1 LITLHYV
8 GKQRFLLGDADYR
21 NARMKLIP
29 CFVDGPRAI
38 KLLRPKPIEVIV
50 NNDVMHPAT
59 WFDVPPARDPITKKT
74 EHAILELDMN
84 FVSSRGIRRIL
95 SIARPHL
102 QSITIDIAFIISK
115 PQDSQDEE
123 PTACLG
129 LFRVDKV
136 DFEKFAVTPVSTF
149 EESMEEIK
157 SIMSDLDVPRIIEEE
172 DSE

>member
-1 LITLHYV
+1 
-8 GKQRFLLGDADYR
+8 
-21 NARMKLIP
+21 MKLIP

-59 WFDVPPARDPITKKT
+59 WFDVPPAHDPITKKK

-115 PQDSQDEE
+115 PVDSQDEE
-123 PTACLG
+123 PNACLG

-136 DFEKFAVTPVSTF
+136 DFEKFAVTPVSTLD
-149 EESMEEIK
+149 ESMEEIK
-157 SIMSDLDVPRIIEEE
+157 SIMEQSDLDVPRIIEEE